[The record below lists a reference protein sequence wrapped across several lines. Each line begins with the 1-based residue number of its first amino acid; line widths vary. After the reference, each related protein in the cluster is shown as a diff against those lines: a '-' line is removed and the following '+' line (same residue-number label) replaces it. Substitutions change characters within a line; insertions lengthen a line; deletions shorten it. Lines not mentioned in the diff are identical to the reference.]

1 MPIEQMIF
9 PFCFLVGAIS
19 VLNAFS
25 NNLIP
30 FYLLFIFTQSNQYH
44 FYLVFQD
51 FNKKLIPF
59 LAIIV

>member
-25 NNLIP
+25 NIFIT
-30 FYLLFIFTQSNQYH
+30 FYLLCVFTQSMQ
-44 FYLVFQD
+44 
-51 FNKKLIPF
+51 P
-59 LAIIV
+59 A

>member
-25 NNLIP
+25 NSLIP
-30 FYLLFIFTQSNQYH
+30 FYLLFIFMQSIQPAEKNMKSPCPSVVVSLLKH
-44 FYLVFQD
+44 
-51 FNKKLIPF
+51 
-59 LAIIV
+59 